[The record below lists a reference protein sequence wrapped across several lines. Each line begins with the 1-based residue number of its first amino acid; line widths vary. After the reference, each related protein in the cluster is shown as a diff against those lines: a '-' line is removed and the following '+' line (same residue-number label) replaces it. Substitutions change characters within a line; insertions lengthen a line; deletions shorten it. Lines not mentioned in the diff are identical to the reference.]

1 MSTNETKSC
10 FSCIVRRLVSV
21 TCLILVGSVF
31 MAMAVDGSAL
41 WLPVQADQPVT
52 VRLSDK
58 KPSPTLLLAKQVL
71 EAGWQ
76 GQAGITLKLERKADK
91 ALKPGG
97 FRFTGEGISATTDAG
112 LLYGAYAY
120 LRTQQVEG
128 AVKPTVSNPSYQ
140 LRVLNHWDNLDGSIE
155 RGYAG
160 RSIFWRG
167 KHDLTVTEADVLR
180 WKNYG
185 AANASLGIN
194 GAVLNNVNTTPD
206 MLSEPV
212 LKRVAAIADVLRPYG
227 ITTYLSVNFAT
238 PARLGG
244 LPTADPL
251 DKGVITWW
259 KDKVKEI
266 YALIPDFGGFLVK
279 ANSEGQAGPQDYGR
293 THVDGAN
300 MLADALKP
308 FGGVVMWRAFVYS
321 PTEKDRAKQ
330 AYLEFMPFDGQFRD
344 NVIVQIKNGPVD
356 FQPREPFSP
365 LFGAMK
371 KSATMAE
378 LQITQEYLGHNHQL
392 AFLAPMWEECLK
404 SDTYS
409 MGEGSTVARCT
420 DGSLFAHRYT
430 AMAGVANIG
439 LDKDWCGHPFA
450 AANWYAYGRMAW
462 DNNLS
467 SERLAQEWL
476 VQTFRLQD
484 AAQPGV
490 NRTDWNKGFYEPV
503 SRMMLESRE
512 AVVDYM
518 MPLGLHHLFAGD
530 HHYGP
535 GPWYAP
541 RGLRADWTPPYYHQA
556 DSNGIGFNRSETGTN
571 AVEQYSEPL
580 RSLYNGVSTCPE
592 PLLLWFH
599 HLPWSHQM
607 ASGRS
612 LWDELCFIYTR
623 GVLKTRGFQQV
634 WDGVQPYV
642 DAERF
647 SVVQRKLRRQT
658 RDAMVW
664 KDGCLLYFQS
674 INKRPFPAGM
684 ERPLFDLE
692 LLKRV
697 DMEDFLAK

>member
-1 MSTNETKSC
+1 MLVC
-10 FSCIVRRLVSV
+10 FVLTTVLFSAS
-21 TCLILVGSVF
+21 
-31 MAMAVDGSAL
+31 AVDGHSL
-41 WLPVQADQPVT
+41 WLSNKSNQPVT
-52 VRLSDK
+52 ILLTDK
-58 KPSPTLLLAKQVL
+58 KPSATQLMAKKVL
-71 EAGWQ
+71 EEGWE
-76 GQAGITLKLERKADK
+76 GQAGVTLRLVRKADK

-97 FRFTGEGISATTDAG
+97 YRLSAEGISASTDAG

-120 LRTQQVEG
+120 LRSQQVDG
-128 AVKPTVSNPSYQ
+128 AVRPSVSNPSYQ
-140 LRVLNHWDNLDGSIE
+140 WRVLNHWDNLDGSIE

-167 KHDLTVTEADVLR
+167 LHDLTVTDADVTR
-180 WKNYG
+180 WKAYA

-194 GAVLNNVNTTPD
+194 GTVLNNVNASPD
-206 MLSEPV
+206 MLSAPV
-212 LKRVAAIADVLRPYG
+212 LKRVAAIADELRPYG
-227 ITTYLSVNFAT
+227 ITTFLSINFST
-238 PARLGG
+238 PSELGG
-244 LPTADPL
+244 LKTADPL
-251 DKGVITWW
+251 DKTVAAWW
-259 KDKVKEI
+259 QAKVKEI
-266 YALIPDFGGFLVK
+266 YASIPDFGGFLVK
-279 ANSEGQAGPQDYGR
+279 ANSEGLPGPQDFGR

-308 FGGVVMWRAFVYS
+308 YGGLVMWRAFVYS

-344 NVIVQIKNGPVD
+344 NVIVQVKNGPVD

-371 KSATMAE
+371 KTAVMPE

-392 AFLAPMWEECLK
+392 AFLAPMWEECLH
-404 SDTYS
+404 SDTYQC
-409 MGEGSTVARCT
+409 GEGSTVARST
-420 DGSLFAHRYT
+420 DGSLYNHRYT

-439 LDKDWCGHPFA
+439 LDTDWCGHPFA
-450 AANWYAYGRMAW
+450 AANWYAYGRLAW
-462 DNNLS
+462 DNTLS
-467 SERLAQEWL
+467 SERLAKEWL
-476 VQTFRLQD
+476 IQTFRLQD
-484 AAQPGV
+484 ASQSNLTRA
-490 NRTDWNKGFYEPV
+490 DWTKGFCEPV
-503 SRMMLESRE
+503 LRMMLESRE

-518 MPLGLHHLFAGD
+518 MPLGLHHLFAGE

-541 RGLRADWTPPYYHQA
+541 RGIRADWTPAYYHQA
-556 DSNGIGFNRSETGTN
+556 DAEGIGFNRSETGTN

-580 RSLYNGVSTCPE
+580 RSLYNKVSTCPE

-599 HLPWSHQM
+599 HLPWSHLM
-607 ASGRS
+607 ASGRT
-612 LWDELCFIYTR
+612 LWDELCYIYTR
-623 GVLKTRGFQQV
+623 GVQTSRHFQQV

-647 SVVQRKLRRQT
+647 DVVQKKLRRQT

-674 INKRPFPAGM
+674 INKRPFPAGV
-684 ERPLFDLE
+684 ERPLFELD

-697 DMEDFLAK
+697 DMEVFLVK

>member
-1 MSTNETKSC
+1 MSTVIKKPRFLSGEL
-10 FSCIVRRLVSV
+10 RLVLLTGLFCVVSV
-21 TCLILVGSVF
+21 YTSR
-31 MAMAVDGSAL
+31 AVDGYTL
-41 WLPVQADQPVT
+41 WLPAKSNKTVT
-52 VRLSDK
+52 VRLTSK
-58 KPSPTLLLAKQVL
+58 KPSPTQLMAKQVL
-71 EAGWQ
+71 ENGWQ
-76 GQAGITLKLERKADK
+76 GQEGITLTLERKADK
-91 ALKPGG
+91 TLKPDGY
-97 FRFTGEGISATTDAG
+97 RLTADAVLASTDAG

-120 LRTQQVEG
+120 LRHQAVEG
-128 AVKPTVSNPSYQ
+128 TVKPTVSNPSYQ

-167 KHDLTVTEADVLR
+167 KHDLVVTEADVVR
-180 WKNYG
+180 WKDYA

-194 GAVLNNVNTTPD
+194 GTVLNNVNASPD
-206 MLSEPV
+206 MLSEAV
-212 LKRVAAIADVLRPYG
+212 LRRVAAIADVLRPYG
-227 ITTYLSVNFAT
+227 ITAYLSINFST
-238 PARLGG
+238 PSQLGG
-244 LPTADPL
+244 LKTADPL
-251 DKGVITWW
+251 DKDVAAWW
-259 KDKVKEI
+259 KSKVKAI
-266 YALIPDFGGFLVK
+266 YAMIPDFGGFLVK
-279 ANSEGQAGPQDYGR
+279 ANSEGLPGPQDYGR

-308 FGGVVMWRAFVYS
+308 YGGLVMWRAFVYS

-344 NVIVQIKNGPVD
+344 NVIVQVKNGPVD

-371 KSATMAE
+371 KTAVMPE

-392 AFLAPMWEECLK
+392 AYLAPMWEECLK
-404 SDTYS
+404 SDTHQA
-409 MGEGSTVARCT
+409 GEGSTVARCT
-420 DGSLFAHRYT
+420 DGSLFPHRYT

-439 LDKDWCGHPFA
+439 LDTDWCGHPFA

-462 DNNLS
+462 DNTLT
-467 SERLAQEWL
+467 SEVLAREWL
-476 VQTFRLQD
+476 MQTFTLQE

-490 NRTDWNKGFYEPV
+490 TRTDWNKGFYEPV

-541 RGLRADWTPPYYHQA
+541 RGVRTDWTPPYYHQA
-556 DSNGIGFNRSETGTN
+556 DYNGIGFNRSETGTN

-580 RSLYNGVSTCPE
+580 RSFYNDVSTCPE
-592 PLLLWFH
+592 NLILWFH
-599 HLPWSHQM
+599 HLPWSHRM

-612 LWDELCFIYTR
+612 LWDELCFLYTG
-623 GVLKTRGFQQV
+623 GVQKARDFQQV
-634 WDGVQPYV
+634 WDAVQPYV

-647 SVVQRKLRRQT
+647 TVVQRKMRRQT
-658 RDAMVW
+658 RDAQVW

-674 INKRPFPAGM
+674 INKRPFPKGL